1 MIIFFNSQTFE
12 LKKKI
17 IFVLP
22 RFMYV
27 AIVEIIIYL
36 QICPE
41 TFLNHWQW
49 PSKILNLLIQF

>member
-1 MIIFFNSQTFE
+1 MIIFSIHKHLN

-27 AIVEIIIYL
+27 AIIEIIIYL
-36 QICPE
+36 TDLPRNIFKPLAVAKQNP
-41 TFLNHWQW
+41 
-49 PSKILNLLIQF
+49 

>member
-1 MIIFFNSQTFE
+1 MIIFSIHKHLN
-12 LKKKI
+12 LKKKN

-27 AIVEIIIYL
+27 AIIEIIIYL